1 MDNEAKPD
9 VCPEFRMHDS
19 DAMNEDTLVVQAH
32 AKQATVSTAVS
43 FDDGLSAAGRLCC
56 TDEYVFFQNIKCE
69 NEQPEV
75 KKKDSAN
82 CQQISSDGVHNEQ
95 LEAMHGDSVCS
106 RQISNN
112 DIHIEQSSSD
122 DGRIHT
128 TLNSVDSE
136 IPQFNEHDSV
146 ELVLKSDGDER
157 DSNCE
162 LPRRWIVCETGVLKA
177 VKAEPIPNV
186 SLTDVDCGM
195 KLDTEQE
202 FSEKNHAD
210 ILETQGMNIDTKQEL
225 SEENHANILETRS
238 HSTQVPFTNHG
249 CLDTRETTGTGS
261 ASSGGPTKDDCG
273 LMCAICG
280 KKFKSSNKLM
290 LHERVHTGV
299 KPFTCTTCGRSFSRA
314 DVLKVH
320 ETVHTGVVKPFT
332 CTTCLK
338 SFRSNSKLRSH
349 ERIHTGEKPF
359 TCAQCGQSFARKDV
373 LRAHEVVHTDIK
385 AFSCET
391 CGKSFAQS
399 YSLNKHQLTHSDV
412 KPFKCTTCGKSFV
425 HSYALRAH
433 EIVHTGIRAFTC
445 ETCGK
450 SYARSSALNT
460 HKRMHSGVKPFKCTT

>member
-1 MDNEAKPD
+1 MDNEIKHD
-9 VCPEFRMHDS
+9 VCAEFPMHDS
-19 DAMNEDTLVVQAH
+19 DAMKEDTLAVQAH

-43 FDDGLSAAGRLCC
+43 FDDGLSAAGRPCC
-56 TDEYVFFQNIKCE
+56 TDEYVFFQNITCE

-75 KKKDSAN
+75 KKEVSVN
-82 CQQISSDGVHNEQ
+82 CQQISSDDVHNEQ
-95 LEAMHGDSVCS
+95 LEAMQEDRAYS
-106 RQISNN
+106 Q
-112 DIHIEQSSSD
+112 QSSSD

-162 LPRRWIVCETGVLKA
+162 LPRRWIVCENGVLKA
-177 VKAEPIPNV
+177 VKAEPILSD
-186 SLTDVDCGM
+186 SLTGVDCGM
-195 KLDTEQE
+195 TLDTDQE
-202 FSEKNHAD
+202 F
-210 ILETQGMNIDTKQEL
+210 
-225 SEENHANILETRS
+225 SEENHANIQETRS
-238 HSTQVPFTNHG
+238 HSTPQVPFTNPG
-249 CLDTRETTGTGS
+249 CLNTSETTCTGS
-261 ASSGGPTKDDCG
+261 ASSGGSTKDDCS

-280 KKFKSSNKLM
+280 KSFKSSNKLM
-290 LHERVHTGV
+290 VHEMIHSGV
-299 KPFTCTTCGRSFSRA
+299 KPFTCTTCGMSFSRA

-320 ETVHTGVVKPFT
+320 ETVHTGMVKPFT

-338 SFRSNSKLRSH
+338 SFGSNSKLRSH

-359 TCAQCGQSFARKDV
+359 TCTQCGRSFARSDV
-373 LRAHEVVHTDIK
+373 LRTHEVVHTGIK

-399 YSLNKHQLTHSDV
+399 SSLSKHKLMHSDV
-412 KPFKCTTCGKSFV
+412 KPFKCKTCGKSFV
-425 HSYALRAH
+425 RSYALRVH

-450 SYARSSALNT
+450 SYVRSSALNT
-460 HKRMHSGVKPFKCTT
+460 HKRMHSDVTPFKCTT

>member
-1 MDNEAKPD
+1 MDNEIKHD
-9 VCPEFRMHDS
+9 VCAEFRMHDS
-19 DAMNEDTLVVQAH
+19 DAMKEDTLAVQAH
-32 AKQATVSTAVS
+32 AKHATVSTAVS

-56 TDEYVFFQNIKCE
+56 TDEYVFLQNIKCE

-82 CQQISSDGVHNEQ
+82 CQQISSDDVHKEQ
-95 LEAMHGDSVCS
+95 LEATQGDSAHS
-106 RQISNN
+106 RQISC
-112 DIHIEQSSSD
+112 DGVHIGQRKSMRGDSAYSQQSSSD

-136 IPQFNEHDSV
+136 TPQFNEHDSV

-162 LPRRWIVCETGVLKA
+162 LPRRWIVCENGVLKA
-177 VKAEPIPNV
+177 VKAEPILSD

-195 KLDTEQE
+195 TLDTDQE
-202 FSEKNHAD
+202 F
-210 ILETQGMNIDTKQEL
+210 
-225 SEENHANILETRS
+225 SEENHANIQETRS
-238 HSTQVPFTNHG
+238 HSTPQVPFTNPG
-249 CLDTRETTGTGS
+249 CLITHEISDTGS
-261 ASSGGPTKDDCG
+261 ALPRVSTITNYCS

-280 KKFKSSNKLM
+280 KSFKSSNKLM
-290 LHERVHTGV
+290 VHEMIHSGV

-320 ETVHTGVVKPFT
+320 ETVHTGMVKPFT

-338 SFRSNSKLRSH
+338 SFGSNSKLRSH

-359 TCAQCGQSFARKDV
+359 TCTQCGRSFARSDV
-373 LRAHEVVHTDIK
+373 LRTHEVVHTGIK

-399 YSLNKHQLTHSDV
+399 SSLSKHKLMHSDV
-412 KPFKCTTCGKSFV
+412 KPFKCKTCGKSFV
-425 HSYALRAH
+425 RSYALRVH

-450 SYARSSALNT
+450 SYVRSSALAA
-460 HKRMHSGVKPFKCTT
+460 HKRMHSDVKPFKCTT

>member
-1 MDNEAKPD
+1 MDNVIKHD
-9 VCPEFRMHDS
+9 VCAEFPIYDS
-19 DAMNEDTLVVQAH
+19 NAMNEDILAVQSH
-32 AKQATVSTAVS
+32 VKQATVSTAVS

-95 LEAMHGDSVCS
+95 LEATHGDSVCS

-112 DIHIEQSSSD
+112 DIHIEQAETVEGYSAYSQQSYSVCD
-122 DGRIHT
+122 DVRIHST
-128 TLNSVDSE
+128 FDNE

-146 ELVLKSDGDER
+146 ELVLKSDGDEH

-162 LPRRWIVCETGVLKA
+162 LPRHWIVCETGVLKA

-210 ILETQGMNIDTKQEL
+210 ILETQGMNLDTKQEL

-238 HSTQVPFTNHG
+238 HSTQVPFTKRG

-299 KPFTCTTCGRSFSRA
+299 KPFTCTTCGRFFSRA

-349 ERIHTGEKPF
+349 EKNSHW
-359 TCAQCGQSFARKDV
+359 
-373 LRAHEVVHTDIK
+373 
-385 AFSCET
+385 
-391 CGKSFAQS
+391 
-399 YSLNKHQLTHSDV
+399 
-412 KPFKCTTCGKSFV
+412 
-425 HSYALRAH
+425 
-433 EIVHTGIRAFTC
+433 
-445 ETCGK
+445 
-450 SYARSSALNT
+450 
-460 HKRMHSGVKPFKCTT
+460 